1 MAAMPTTDRA
11 ALDGQRGLGAL
22 LRELADGGARLV
34 RQEVRLA
41 RLETVEVTRTVGMA
55 TVWACAGGAL
65 LLLGV
70 LAACTG
76 LILLGGDQW
85 LRDRFWLAA
94 LIVVVLAGGAALWLA
109 GRARR
114 WLTPDRFAPDQTLE
128 TLKEDREW
136 LRRQLTSGATS
147 SSRAPA

>member
-1 MAAMPTTDRA
+1 MAAVPNTADA
-11 ALDGQRGLGAL
+11 ALDGRRGLGAL
-22 LRELADGGARLV
+22 LRDLADGGARLV

-41 RLETVEVTRTVGMA
+41 RLETLEVTRTVGVA
-55 TVWACAGGAL
+55 TIWAGAGGVL

-85 LRDRFWLAA
+85 LRDRVWLAA
-94 LIVVVLAGGAALWLA
+94 LLVAVLAGAAALWLA
-109 GRARR
+109 ARARH
-114 WLTPDRFAPDQTLE
+114 WLSPDHLAPDQTLE